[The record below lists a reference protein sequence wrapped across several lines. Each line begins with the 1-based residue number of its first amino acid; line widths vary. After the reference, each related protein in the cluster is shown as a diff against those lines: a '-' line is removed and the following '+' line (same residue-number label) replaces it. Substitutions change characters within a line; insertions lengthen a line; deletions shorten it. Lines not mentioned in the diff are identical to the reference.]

1 MQGMRFHI
9 RIGSAVA
16 AVAVAAGSMA
26 ATPGTAIA
34 GGYGCS
40 GTLVNT
46 WPVRSAVPNTL
57 SNIRLYYDASTGYN
71 CAVNVKTAY
80 YSQFKDETSITIMR
94 EDWTEDDNNRPG
106 VTIDSD
112 GGEFSSYAGPVKIPA
127 KGRCVMIDAITYYYD
142 EVARK
147 YTGAVAC
154 G

>member
-1 MQGMRFHI
+1 MQGMHLHI
-9 RIGSAVA
+9 RIGSIVA
-16 AVAVAAGSMA
+16 AIAVAAGFMA
-26 ATPGTAIA
+26 ATPGMAIA

-40 GTLVNT
+40 GTLVDT
-46 WPVRSAVPNTL
+46 WPVKSAVPNTL

-80 YSQFKDETSITIMR
+80 YTQFKHETDIVIVR

-112 GGEFSSYAGPVKIPA
+112 YGDYWSYAGPVKIPA
-127 KGRCVMIDAITYYYD
+127 KGMCVMINATTYYYD
-142 EVARK
+142 EVAQK
-147 YTGAVAC
+147 YTGVVAC

>member
-1 MQGMRFHI
+1 MHRHT

-16 AVAVAAGSMA
+16 AVAVAAGFMV
-26 ATPGTAIA
+26 ATSGAAIA

-40 GTLVNT
+40 GNLVGT
-46 WPVRSAVPNTL
+46 WPVKSPVPNTL

-80 YSQFKDETSITIMR
+80 YSQFKFQTAVTITR
-94 EDWTEDDNNRPG
+94 QDFNPDDNYRPG

-112 GGEFSSYAGPVKIPA
+112 SGQYWSYAGPVKIPA
-127 KGRCVMIDAITYYYD
+127 RGMCVMVDAVTYYYD
-142 EVARK
+142 EIARE
-147 YTGAVAC
+147 YTGSVAC